1 MHNTVKIEAFK
12 LSNSDLMKSDL
23 AGDLCVCV
31 CCPDSDVKSLKTLQ
45 LSEDYGYSGEELEV
59 HNK

>member
-12 LSNSDLMKSDL
+12 LSNSDLMKSDF

-31 CCPDSDVKSLKTLQ
+31 CVALIQT
-45 LSEDYGYSGEELEV
+45 
-59 HNK
+59 